1 MAAHWTEA
9 EMAIVREIWAS
20 SDSLASQL
28 HRLPGRTTLSVYKM
42 ADRLKL
48 VKMVRPDESCR
59 GKLIAL
65 MADGRRRSV
74 AEMAA
79 ETGFSIKTARAQSS
93 ILHEE
98 RAMHIPEYR
107 EPYSECVYA
116 WGDGVDVPKP
126 PAMAPTLARK
136 LYPRAPKAKSAKPVP
151 RVKRERP
158 EQLAG
163 AWWPHADQTVVNA
176 MHSMVSVGR
185 AAA

>member
-20 SDSLASQL
+20 PDALATQL
-28 HRLPGRTTLSVYKM
+28 HRLPGRTAISVYKM

-48 VKMVRPDESCR
+48 VKRARPETSCR
-59 GKLIAL
+59 EMLIAL
-65 MADGRRRSV
+65 MADGQRRSV

-79 ETGFSIKTARAQSS
+79 ATGFSVKTVRAQSS
-93 ILHEE
+93 SLHEE

-107 EPYSECVYA
+107 EPYSERVYV
-116 WGDGVDVPKP
+116 WGEGEDVPKP
-126 PAMAPTLARK
+126 PQMAPTLARK
-136 LYPRAPKAKSAKPVP
+136 LFPRAPKAQPANSAP

-163 AWWPHADQTVVNA
+163 RGGRMQTRR
-176 MHSMVSVGR
+176 S
-185 AAA
+185 